1 MKVGI
6 LTVPNSIS
14 YGATLQM
21 YALYHAVN
29 TLGHQAEIIN
39 YYSKFMKAE
48 NHCQSGGVSDLK
60 YFLKAIC
67 SCEYR
72 HCTEFAPTKEI
83 LDAYK
88 KGNIDW
94 AQYVARFLPL
104 METRHATRL
113 FETMFGKYERVCL
126 LCSEPTPE
134 QCHRRLLAEIIQKS
148 APETTVVHL

>member
-1 MKVGI
+1 M
-6 LTVPNSIS
+6 TVYTMGFAQKN
-14 YGATLQM
+14 
-21 YALYHAVN
+21 
-29 TLGHQAEIIN
+29 AEQFFELLKKNNVEMLVDIRLN
-39 YYSKFMKAE
+39 NKSQLAGFTKG
-48 NHCQSGGVSDLK
+48 QDLK